1 MRLDYNPFDRKIA
14 YFSLEIGLND
24 KLPTYAGGLGILAG
38 DTIKSFADKRVPVIA
53 VTLLNRKGYF
63 RQEIDDQGNQIE
75 HEEDWNPQDHMTL
88 MSEKVSVE
96 LEGRDVML
104 KTWIYTVEGTTGYK
118 VPVLFLDSDLPA
130 NHEYDRELTSYLYGG
145 DRRYR
150 LKQEAILGIGGTRM
164 LNILNHDELETYHMN
179 EGHSALLTLELMNRH
194 ENDLEEVRDLCVF
207 TTHTP
212 VPAGHDRFQ
221 MQDVMEILRD
231 YYDFGSLKHD
241 KIIGDD
247 DKLNM
252 TYLALYHSRYIN
264 GVAKKHGEVAAKM
277 FPEYNI
283 DAITN
288 GIHGATW
295 VSKAMSDVFD
305 RYIPSWREDTYAL
318 RRALSL
324 PRQEIWRAHVKAK
337 QELLEYV
344 NENYDPDL
352 SPHVLTLGFARR
364 MTEYKRADLLFSD
377 TEHLKNVT
385 RKKGRIQ
392 IIYGGKAHPKDNAGK
407 ELIKR
412 IHDRINDLKEKIDVV
427 YLENY
432 DIQKAKLLV
441 AGSDVWLNTPM
452 PPQEASGTSGMKAA
466 LNGVLNFSVQDGWW
480 IEGCIEDFTG
490 WSIGN
495 SQPSI
500 HQTDFD
506 VQDLYWKLDEKI
518 IPMYYENRSWWMEM
532 MAYNI
537 AFNASYFNTHRMVGQ
552 YIMKAYF

>member
-318 RRALSL
+318 DRKS
-324 PRQEIWRAHVKAK
+324 
-337 QELLEYV
+337 
-344 NENYDPDL
+344 
-352 SPHVLTLGFARR
+352 
-364 MTEYKRADLLFSD
+364 
-377 TEHLKNVT
+377 T
-385 RKKGRIQ
+385 R
-392 IIYGGKAHPKDNAGK
+392 
-407 ELIKR
+407 
-412 IHDRINDLKEKIDVV
+412 
-427 YLENY
+427 
-432 DIQKAKLLV
+432 
-441 AGSDVWLNTPM
+441 LN
-452 PPQEASGTSGMKAA
+452 SSHY
-466 LNGVLNFSVQDGWW
+466 S
-480 IEGCIEDFTG
+480 
-490 WSIGN
+490 
-495 SQPSI
+495 
-500 HQTDFD
+500 
-506 VQDLYWKLDEKI
+506 
-518 IPMYYENRSWWMEM
+518 
-532 MAYNI
+532 
-537 AFNASYFNTHRMVGQ
+537 
-552 YIMKAYF
+552 